1 MKKFKFRYE
10 SVLKMRL
17 DMESRIKNELAR
29 LISKRQDYLDA
40 IESLI
45 ESSYNYDQHI
55 QNVLI
60 DGDAKNERQQFTQG
74 KKYYRDLMTKLK
86 ASLATVDAEIKK
98 TQVKLVE
105 AMKERKVM
113 DKLKEKAF
121 QEFVDAV
128 NEADAKLIEEVVNF
142 SNNKKIGE

>member
-1 MKKFKFRYE
+1 MKKFSFRYE

-17 DMESRIKNELAR
+17 DQEDRIKNELAK
-29 LISKRQDYLDA
+29 LISKRQEYVDA
-40 IESLI
+40 LTALVESA
-45 ESSYNYDQHI
+45 ESYDQHI
-55 QNVLI
+55 QNVLM
-60 DGDAKNERQQFTQG
+60 DGDAQNERLQFTQG
-74 KKYYRDLMTKLK
+74 KKYYRDQKNKLK
-86 ASLATVDAEIKK
+86 DKIAAVDGDIRK
-98 TQVKLVE
+98 TQAKLVE

-128 NEADAKLIEEVVNF
+128 NEADAKLIEEVVNY

>member
-1 MKKFKFRYE
+1 MKKFSFRYE

-17 DMESRIKNELAR
+17 DQEDRIKNDLAK
-29 LISKRQDYLDA
+29 LISKRQDYMDA
-40 IESLI
+40 LTSLVESA
-45 ESSYNYDQHI
+45 ETYDQHI
-55 QNVLI
+55 QKVLM

-74 KKYYRDLMTKLK
+74 KKYYRDQKTKLK
-86 ASLATVDAEIKK
+86 AKIAAVDGDIRK
-98 TQVKLVE
+98 TQAKLVE

-128 NEADAKLIEEVVNF
+128 NEADAKLIEEVVNY

>member
-1 MKKFKFRYE
+1 MKKFSFRYE

-17 DMESRIKNELAR
+17 DQEDRIKNDLAK
-29 LISKRQDYLDA
+29 LISKRQDYVDA
-40 IESLI
+40 LTALSESA
-45 ESSYNYDQHI
+45 ETYDRHI
-55 QNVLI
+55 QNVLM
-60 DGDAKNERQQFTQG
+60 DGDAQNERQQFTQG
-74 KKYYRDLMTKLK
+74 KKYYRDQKNKLK
-86 ASLATVDAEIKK
+86 AKIAAVDGEIRK
-98 TQVKLVE
+98 TQAKLVE

-128 NEADAKLIEEVVNF
+128 NEADAKLIEEVVNY

>member
-1 MKKFKFRYE
+1 MKKFSFRYE

-17 DMESRIKNELAR
+17 DQEDRIKNDLAK
-29 LISKRQDYLDA
+29 LISKRQDYMDA
-40 IESLI
+40 LTTLV
-45 ESSYNYDQHI
+45 ESSETYDQHI
-55 QNVLI
+55 QKVLM
-60 DGDAKNERQQFTQG
+60 DGDVQNERQQFTQG
-74 KKYYRDLMTKLK
+74 KKYYRDQKIKLK
-86 ASLATVDAEIKK
+86 AKIAAVDGDIRK
-98 TQVKLVE
+98 TQAKLVE

-128 NEADAKLIEEVVNF
+128 NEADAKLIEEVVNY

>member
-1 MKKFKFRYE
+1 MKKFSFRYE

-17 DMESRIKNELAR
+17 DQEDRIKNDLAK
-29 LISKRQDYLDA
+29 LISKRQDYVDA
-40 IESLI
+40 LMSLMVSA
-45 ESSYNYDQHI
+45 ENYDQHI
-55 QNVLI
+55 QKVLM
-60 DGDAKNERQQFTQG
+60 DGDAQNERQQFTQG
-74 KKYYRDLMTKLK
+74 KKYYRDQKNKLNAK
-86 ASLATVDAEIKK
+86 IAAVDNDIRK
-98 TQVKLVE
+98 TQAKLVE

-128 NEADAKLIEEVVNF
+128 NEADAKLIEEVVNY

>member
-1 MKKFKFRYE
+1 MKKFSFRYE

-17 DMESRIKNELAR
+17 DQEDRIKNDLAK
-29 LISKRQDYLDA
+29 LISKRQDYVDA
-40 IESLI
+40 LTALVESA
-45 ESSYNYDQHI
+45 ESYDQHI
-55 QNVLI
+55 QNVLM
-60 DGDAKNERQQFTQG
+60 DGDAQNERQQFTQG
-74 KKYYRDLMTKLK
+74 KKYYRDQKNKLK
-86 ASLATVDAEIKK
+86 VKIAAVDGDIRK
-98 TQVKLVE
+98 TQAKLVE

-128 NEADAKLIEEVVNF
+128 NEADAKLIEEVVNY

>member
-1 MKKFKFRYE
+1 MKKFSFRYE

-17 DMESRIKNELAR
+17 DQEDRIKNDLAK
-29 LISKRQDYLDA
+29 LISKRQDYVDA
-40 IESLI
+40 LASLI
-45 ESSYNYDQHI
+45 ENAETYDQHI
-55 QNVLI
+55 QKVLL
-60 DGDAKNERQQFTQG
+60 DGDAQNERQQFTHG
-74 KKYYRDLMTKLK
+74 KKYYRDQKNKLK
-86 ASLATVDAEIKK
+86 EKIAAVDGDIRK
-98 TQVKLVE
+98 TQAKLVE

-128 NEADAKLIEEVVNF
+128 NEADAKLIEEVVNY

>member
-1 MKKFKFRYE
+1 MKKFRFRYE

-17 DMESRIKNELAR
+17 DQEDRIKNELAK
-29 LISKRQDYLDA
+29 LILKRQEHLDVLDA
-40 IESLI
+40 LNVSADT
-45 ESSYNYDQHI
+45 YDQHI
-55 QNVLI
+55 QMVLTE
-60 DGDAKNERQQFTQG
+60 GDTKNERQQFTQG
-74 KKYYRDLMTKLK
+74 KSYYRDQKSKLK
-86 ASLATVDAEIKK
+86 ASIATLDVEIKK
-98 TQVKLVE
+98 TQSKLVE

-128 NEADAKLIEEVVNF
+128 NEADAKLIEEVVNY